1 MADDSDRDLR
11 VAHLVDLP
19 EVAHEQF
26 ASPPLKAMLG
36 QVRFPP
42 ILKIA
47 DPASVAPFQSAIA
60 ADFPTLTQ
68 EQQVQILLGPAGGS
82 TGAQKLWRFT
92 STDGAW
98 SVLLGTDT
106 LTIEAEWTQY
116 TEYTAWRTRFE
127 QVWQAALE
135 HLRPSGVLYQ
145 GLRYIDHLE
154 RDLPGPEWATWIN
167 PDLLGAIRL
176 SRFADSLDHALTD
189 LRFRTDDG
197 VLSFKHG
204 IVALGANNAPGYLLD
219 FDCFTQSAAGG
230 IDTESMLSRFD
241 GFHDIIWRLFRWS
254 LTDEAIQHFRGE

>member
-1 MADDSDRDLR
+1 
-11 VAHLVDLP
+11 VDLP

-47 DPASVAPFQSAIA
+47 DPASVAPFQNAIA
-60 ADFPTLTQ
+60 ADFPTLAQ
-68 EQQVQILLGPAGGS
+68 EQQVQILLGPAGGG
-82 TGAQKLWRFT
+82 TGTQKLWRFT
-92 STDGAW
+92 STDSAW

-116 TEYTAWRTRFE
+116 TEYRAWRVRFE
-127 QVWQAALE
+127 HVWRAALE
-135 HLRPSGVLYQ
+135 HLGPSGVLYQ

-176 SRFADSLDHALTD
+176 SRFADSLEHALTD

-204 IVALGANNAPGYLLD
+204 IVALGPNNAPGYLLD
-219 FDCFTQSAAGG
+219 FDCFTQSAPNG
-230 IDTESMLSRFD
+230 IDTDSMLARFD

-254 LTDEAIQHFRGE
+254 LTDEAIEHFREA